1 MTEGIIKGDGTSRY
15 LKSIATFLTQYPTYE
30 AFAQALIEGTLPID
44 LYGLNPDGWE
54 QQGTPLN
61 KANMLDDSTATAF
74 GLGSAATPNSAFAQV
89 PTAKM
94 MSRMINASDALT
106 SETLDRGDYV
116 GLNDVSADMGKKITV
131 NDLAKYLK
139 TKGIGSE
146 STFQKLITGRL
157 I

>member
-1 MTEGIIKGDGTSRY
+1 MDDGIIKGNGTSRY

-54 QQGTPLN
+54 LQGTPLN
-61 KANMLDDSTATAF
+61 KANLLDDSTAASY
-74 GLGSAATPNSAFAQV
+74 GLSGTATPNTAFAQV

-94 MSRMINASDALT
+94 MSRMINASSA
-106 SETLDRGDYV
+106 LDRTTLAENDCV
-116 GLNDVSADMGKKITV
+116 AINDVSADTGKKITV
-131 NDLAKYLK
+131 SDLTKYLK
-139 TKGIGSE
+139 TRGNVGE